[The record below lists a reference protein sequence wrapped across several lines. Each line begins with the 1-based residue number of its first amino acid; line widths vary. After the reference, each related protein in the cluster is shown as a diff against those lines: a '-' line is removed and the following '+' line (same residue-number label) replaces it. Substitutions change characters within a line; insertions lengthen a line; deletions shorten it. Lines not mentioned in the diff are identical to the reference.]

1 MLGWIAARPG
11 WSALAGLVLVGALAA
26 GLGGLRMETDYRVF
40 FDPGAPPV
48 ARFDAFQRRYGREDT
63 LLLALERDGPVLSAQ
78 GLAALREAVSGVERL
93 PHVVRVL
100 SVLDYPLVEGRGGT
114 VVLEAPFVDRG
125 GALRPRLP
133 PADLER
139 RLVAEPAVR
148 GRLLSADGRMAAV
161 VAMLDLG
168 ATARQERSEAVQAA
182 AVALVERLRAR
193 HPSVR
198 FHLTGTVPLDAAFAE
213 ANRRDLSTLH
223 PLLAAA
229 ILGLAWLMA
238 GCWRTAVAALAV
250 SAGAV
255 TGALGL
261 AGWLALPLSPVSMAA
276 PTIVVLL
283 AVAHLMHLHAAPGHA
298 HAPARVRRLAALRHM
313 AAPAALATLTTVT
326 GLLALLANDTPP
338 FRHLGVTAAGGVALA
353 YVLVLLWG
361 PLLLPRWPAGTPA
374 ARLLAWLGRAM
385 APAAGRWRA
394 AAWLA
399 LAGCAAL
406 VPLNRFDD
414 DYVRYFDESYAF
426 RRDTDAV
433 GRRLAGIYTLEY
445 DLAAPQGVEDPAY
458 VRRVASLAAWIR
470 NQPGVVA
477 VESVDDVVRRVHRA
491 LWPGTDEDL
500 PGDRGRIARALVLY
514 EAGVPMAFDLG
525 GRIAADR
532 QASRLTV
539 YVANLSIA
547 ALRDLDR
554 RIAEAVRGHGL
565 ARGDAARAT
574 GTSILFAHIGLRNI
588 GRMMWGWVPMFA
600 AAALALAFVLRRAR
614 WTVAA
619 VAANLLPGVA
629 TLGLWGAL
637 DGKLGMGSASVLTLT
652 LGLIVD
658 DTIHLGWHFRR
669 AVDRGLAAA
678 RAAAEAVRAAG
689 PAILATSLMLAA
701 GFGALGLSGFEVNA
715 ALGRMVALVVLWAV
729 VVDLG
734 LLPSMLGGRRGAAA
748 CRGGGEEEP
757 GPARRREDRHV
768 EAGRS
773 REAVGG

>member
-1 MLGWIAARPG
+1 MLARIAARPG
-11 WSALAGLVLVGALAA
+11 WSALAGLALVGALAA

-63 LLLALERDGPVLSAQ
+63 LLIALERDGPVLSAE

-114 VVLEAPFVDRG
+114 VILEAPFVERG
-125 GALRPRLP
+125 GALQPRLP
-133 PADLER
+133 PGALER
-139 RLVAEPAVR
+139 RLVREPAVR

-168 ATARQERSEAVQAA
+168 EAGRQARSEAVQAA

-223 PLLAAA
+223 PLLVAA

-238 GCWRTAVAALAV
+238 GSWRTAAAALAV

-283 AVAHLMHLHAAPGHA
+283 AVAHLMHLHAAPGDGD
-298 HAPARVRRLAALRHM
+298 APGRARRLAALRHM

-338 FRHLGVTAAGGVALA
+338 FRHLGVIAAGGVALA
-353 YVLVLLWG
+353 YALVLLWG
-361 PLLLPRWPAGTPA
+361 PLLLPHRPAGMPVV
-374 ARLLAWLGRAM
+374 RLLEWLGRLM
-385 APAAGRWRA
+385 APAARRWRA

-399 LAGCAAL
+399 LAVCAAL
-406 VPLNRFDD
+406 IPLNRFDD

-426 RRDTDAV
+426 RRDTEAV
-433 GRRLAGIYTLEY
+433 ERRLAGIYTLEY
-445 DLAAPQGVEDPAY
+445 DLAAPHGVEDPAY

-470 NQPGVVA
+470 SQPGVVA

-491 LWPGTDEDL
+491 LWPDVAEDL
-500 PGDRGRIARALVLY
+500 PRERERIARSLVLY
-514 EAGVPMAFDLG
+514 EAAVPMAFDLG
-525 GRIAADR
+525 SRIAPDR
-532 QASRLTV
+532 GASRLTV
-539 YVANLSIA
+539 YVANLSIV

-554 RIAEAVRGHGL
+554 RIAEMVRERGL
-565 ARGDAARAT
+565 APAGDPHAT

-588 GRMMWGWVPMFA
+588 ERMMWGWVPMFA
-600 AAALALAFVLRRAR
+600 VAALALALVLRRAR
-614 WTVAA
+614 WTAAA
-619 VAANLLPGVA
+619 VAANLLPGIA

-734 LLPSMLGGRRGAAA
+734 LLPALLTGHGGAAVTGRGAEVEA
-748 CRGGGEEEP
+748 GSST
-757 GPARRREDRHV
+757 REDDHV
-768 EAGRS
+768 EADRS
-773 REAVGG
+773 REAVSG